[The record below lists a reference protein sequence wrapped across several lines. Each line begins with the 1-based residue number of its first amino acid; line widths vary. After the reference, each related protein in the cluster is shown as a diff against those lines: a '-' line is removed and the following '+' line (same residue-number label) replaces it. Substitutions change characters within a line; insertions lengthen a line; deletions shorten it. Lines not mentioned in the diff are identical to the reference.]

1 MMIAGSHHDVKA
13 HILGVNRTAVNV
25 LGQSMSPVNR
35 ELQNL
40 QEPIAGVSLS
50 QMSDLA
56 AAGYLVSPEDYLTA
70 ERLSEIKH
78 EYLAG
83 VVHAMAGT
91 SVDHDRIAVNILREL
106 GNQLRGH
113 PCEAF
118 SSDVK
123 VRIESMGSR
132 FYYYP
137 DVTVDCSNA
146 RGDSLF
152 ADEPRIVFEV
162 LSPQTERIDRAEKL
176 GNYQAITSLQVYV
189 LVDQFHRFI
198 TVYRRT
204 ASSWSNEFLEKSA
217 ILELPEIGC
226 RLPLDLI
233 YERTHAH

>member
-1 MMIAGSHHDVKA
+1 
-13 HILGVNRTAVNV
+13 
-25 LGQSMSPVNR
+25 MS
-35 ELQNL
+35 E
-40 QEPIAGVSLS
+40 
-50 QMSDLA
+50 LA
-56 AAGYLVSPEDYLTA
+56 AAGYLTSPEEYLAA
-70 ERLSEIKH
+70 ERLSETKH

-83 VVHAMAGT
+83 VVYAMAGT
-91 SVDHDRIAVNILREL
+91 SVDHNRIAVNILREL

-137 DVTVDCSNA
+137 DVTVDCSNV

-152 ADEPRIVFEV
+152 AEEPRVVFEV
-162 LSPQTERIDRAEKL
+162 LSPQSERIDRAEKL
-176 GNYQAITSLQVYV
+176 GNYQTMPSLQAYV
-189 LVDQFHRFI
+189 LVDQFHRFV

-204 ASSWSNEFLEKSA
+204 GSLWSNELLEKTA
-217 ILELPEIGC
+217 TLELPEIGC

>member
-1 MMIAGSHHDVKA
+1 MGWIS
-13 HILGVNRTAVNV
+13 L
-25 LGQSMSPVNR
+25 LPMS
-35 ELQNL
+35 E
-40 QEPIAGVSLS
+40 
-50 QMSDLA
+50 LA
-56 AAGYLVSPEDYLTA
+56 AAGYLVSPEEYLAA
-70 ERLSEIKH
+70 ERLSETKH

-83 VVHAMAGT
+83 VVYVMAST
-91 SVDHDRIAVNILREL
+91 SVDHDRIAVNILAEL
-106 GNQLRGH
+106 RNQLRGH

-123 VRIESMGSR
+123 VRIESVGSK

-137 DVTVDCSNA
+137 DVTVDCSNV

-152 ADEPRIVFEV
+152 AEQPRVVFEV

-176 GNYQAITSLQVYV
+176 GNYQTIPSLQAYV

-204 ASSWSNEFLEKSA
+204 ASSWSSELLEKNA
-217 ILELPEIGC
+217 TLELPEIGC
-226 RLPLDLI
+226 RLLLDLI